1 MDVRNKVLAGEQTH
15 FEWPVRIYW
24 EDTDAGGIV
33 FYVNYLKFMERARS
47 EWLRGIAPSQENL
60 RKGTGMF
67 VVSET
72 QVRYLRPARLDDALT
87 VTVQL
92 TACGR
97 ATFEV
102 AQQVRR
108 GTEVLAEG
116 HIRVGW
122 VAPLPDGGFKP
133 ARMPEAFWSAL
144 EQSLRAPPERSLS

>member
-1 MDVRNKVLAGEQTH
+1 MGEPAKQTVGVKRAAH

-47 EWLRGIAPSQENL
+47 EWLRDIAPSQEQL
-60 RKGTGMF
+60 RQGTGMF

-72 QVRYLRPARLDDALT
+72 QVRYLRPARLDDALQ

-102 AQQVRR
+102 SQQVCR
-108 GTEVLAEG
+108 GNDVLAEG

-122 VAPLPDGGFKP
+122 VAPSADGGFKP
-133 ARMPEAFWSAL
+133 ARMPSEFFAAL
-144 EQSLRAPPERSLS
+144 AGTMSPSVER

>member
-1 MDVRNKVLAGEQTH
+1 MGALSKQAAH

-47 EWLRGIAPSQENL
+47 EWLRGIAPSQEQL
-60 RKGTGMF
+60 RQSTGMF
-67 VVSET
+67 VVSDT
-72 QVRYLRPARLDDALT
+72 QVRYLRPARLDDALQ

-102 AQQVRR
+102 AQQVCR
-108 GTEVLAEG
+108 GDEVLAEG

-122 VAPLPDGGFKP
+122 VAPCPDGSFKP
-133 ARMPEAFWSAL
+133 ARMPADFFAAL
-144 EQSLRAPPERSLS
+144 TGAGTMSPLPL